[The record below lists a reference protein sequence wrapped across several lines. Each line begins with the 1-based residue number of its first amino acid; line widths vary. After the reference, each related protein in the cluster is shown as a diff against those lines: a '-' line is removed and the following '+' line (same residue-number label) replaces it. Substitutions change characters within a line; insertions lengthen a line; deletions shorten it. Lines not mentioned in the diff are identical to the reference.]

1 VADFSPWMQRVARKH
16 VHSDG
21 LAEDIVQETWLAVL
35 RELDTFRGRSS
46 LTNGQHS
53 FYRLLTRGPS

>member
-1 VADFSPWMQRVARKH
+1 MQRVARKH